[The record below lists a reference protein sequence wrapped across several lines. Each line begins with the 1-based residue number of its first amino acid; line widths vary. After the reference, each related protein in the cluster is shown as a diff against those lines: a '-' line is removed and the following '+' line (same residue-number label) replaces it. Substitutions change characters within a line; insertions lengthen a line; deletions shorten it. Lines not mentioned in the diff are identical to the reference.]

1 MVFSSLEF
9 LFRFLPLFLIVY
21 YLTPQKYRNV
31 TLFAGSILFY
41 TIGEAM
47 YSILLLASVLVNYI
61 LGRCM
66 YRGEEEK
73 GRKQVILL
81 TLAMCFDFGMLFFFK
96 YSAFVA
102 ENINVIIGKL
112 TGNAGVLPVVEQ
124 ALPLG
129 ISFYTFQIV
138 AYVIDVYRKKIKA
151 EDSLICLG
159 TYLTMFPQL
168 IAGPIINYTEVSHC
182 LKKRHVTAMD
192 FEDGLKTLTIGLA
205 AKVIVADRIGTL
217 WNSIQMIGFE
227 SISTPLAW
235 MGAFAYSIQLY
246 FDFSG
251 YSMMAIGLGKMLGFQ
266 IPVNFDHPYIS
277 KSITE
282 FWRRWH
288 ITLGRWFREY
298 VYIPLGG
305 NRKGKLRMIFNLI
318 VVWLLTAI
326 WHGAGW
332 NFVLWG
338 VVLVSFMMLEKL
350 FLLRYLKKSKVL
362 SHIYLILLVPVTWV
376 IFAITDMGQLGI
388 YLGRMF
394 PFFTKS
400 GVTINRLDYLK
411 YFKDYWYL
419 FGIGILFSSPYPSVL
434 YRVFQKKRVE
444 TLAVAVLFWISIYY
458 LAISANNPF
467 LYFNF

>member
-102 ENINVIIGKL
+102 ENINVIIVKL

-305 NRKGKLRMIFNLI
+305 NRKGKPRMIFNLI

>member
-31 TLFAGSILFY
+31 TLFAGSIIFY

-66 YRGEEEK
+66 YQREEEK

-81 TLAMCFDFGMLFFFK
+81 TLAMCFNFGMLFFFK

-129 ISFYTFQIV
+129 ISFYTFQIA

-192 FEDGLKTLTIGLA
+192 FENGLKTLTIGLA

-305 NRKGKLRMIFNLI
+305 NRKGKPRMIFNLI

-350 FLLRYLKKSKVL
+350 FLLRYLEKSKVL

-376 IFAITDMGQLGI
+376 IFAITDMGQLGT

-419 FGIGILFSSPYPSVL
+419 FGIGILFSSPYPSAL